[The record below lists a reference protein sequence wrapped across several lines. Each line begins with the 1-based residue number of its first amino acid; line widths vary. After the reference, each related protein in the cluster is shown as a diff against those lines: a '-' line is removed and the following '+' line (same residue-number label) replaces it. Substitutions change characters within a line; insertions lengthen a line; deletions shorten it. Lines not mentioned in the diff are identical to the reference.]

1 MSAVRQETSGLGGEP
16 PEATRFIKAQAG
28 CIESLNQLMAR
39 HDGLV
44 QAVVRQQV
52 LGGLPFEEALQAGRI
67 GLWRAIL
74 GSTRRRALP
83 SPPAPGLALS
93 TMSGAPSRRMKV
105 SRAMATPASRSSSP
119 TPHAASTSSWP
130 TTSPPPAPVWRSLL
144 PPSSSNLIRSTPP
157 STSETSSV
165 TPPLAIPVSCAS
177 STSTSAPAA
186 CSICAR
192 IRPTRTKHYGRS
204 VAMTTKAA
212 PSAPSAIPSPP
223 MASTLK
229 NAATSGSA
237 IAFAKKA
244 RHLSSSSQACPLR
257 SPSALSPHR
266 Q

>member
-16 PEATRFIKAQAG
+16 PEATRFTKAQA
-28 CIESLNQLMAR
+28 
-39 HDGLV
+39 
-44 QAVVRQQV
+44 VVSRV
-52 LGGLPFEEALQAGRI
+52 STS
-67 GLWRAIL
+67 LWRATTGWSRPSCVNKSWVGYL
-74 GSTRRRALP
+74 SKKPSRPVALVCGVRSWGSTRRRALP